1 MSHTDEQIRID
12 ISVPRRRELVAR
24 LCLALNEA
32 LAPADDWTSGSEIRH
47 WQVAVADFGDLPAGI
62 IEAVLEEWSESG
74 GRLDEIEFS
83 GYLDTED
90 GHRAWGFL
98 AMGAGERGEHGHPY
112 LEQISVAETE
122 DGYTLMATMGRRA
135 LPDEHSDAHG

>member
-12 ISVPRRRELVAR
+12 IFVPRRRELVAR

-32 LAPADDWTSGSEIRH
+32 LAPADDWASGSEIRH
-47 WQVAVADFGDLPAGI
+47 WQVAVVDFGDLPAGI

-98 AMGAGERGEHGHPY
+98 AVRGEEPRERERPK
-112 LEQISVAETE
+112 LEQARVEETE
-122 DGYTLMATMGRRA
+122 DGLALTATISRHA
-135 LPDEHSDAHG
+135 LPDEQANAHG